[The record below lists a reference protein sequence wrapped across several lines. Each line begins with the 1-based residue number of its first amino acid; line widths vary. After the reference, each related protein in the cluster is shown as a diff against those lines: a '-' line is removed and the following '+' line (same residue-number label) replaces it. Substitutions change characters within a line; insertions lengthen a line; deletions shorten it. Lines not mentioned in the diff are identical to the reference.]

1 MLLIFIDQNFEER
14 RKNLRRVQLKGSII
28 NIELI

>member
-28 NIELI
+28 NIELT